1 MKKEEI
7 ELLEDLDEIN
17 DVDNLL
23 EYRKKLVSL
32 SEEEKRKHDLQLKR
46 MADGTFQGPPVGY
59 PSIDKPWLKYYED
72 YDIKQDIP
80 KMSAYDYMV
89 VNNNSNLDKNALN
102 FYGIKIT
109 YKGLLKNIDKVTKSL
124 ISLGVKKGDI
134 VTLAMANTPEMIYL
148 FYALNR
154 IGAVSN
160 MIDPRYS
167 SDEMKREINKVN
179 SKYFITLEDCYD
191 VSRKI
196 IDETKVEKTIY
207 LSAVESMPLPVRIA
221 NKLKNKIK
229 TIDKNSI
236 SWEEFIKN
244 GKKIT
249 KDINNIYE
257 NNMPITIVHT
267 GGTTGEPKGVVLTN
281 ENFVS
286 MANMHMHGGLDYEK
300 DDKFLNILPPFIA
313 YCLCNGINMPLTL
326 GLEVTIIPQWNVP
339 DFPIILDKYKPNH
352 VLAGPILWDYVTK
365 SNIKDLSYLKT
376 PVSGGDALN
385 EELEKRINKFFA
397 EKGCKS
403 KVSQGYGMTE
413 VSSAA
418 VFSKQKANK
427 IGSVGIPFIKN
438 TVSIFNPDTLVERR
452 VGEEGEIWI
461 STPTAMKEYYNN
473 EVATKELK
481 TVTVDGKEWV
491 RTGDIGKIDLDGNV
505 YIVGRMKRMIVR
517 NGNKIFPANTENI
530 VLKLDEIDN
539 CAIVGIDDEIE
550 RKVPVIHIV
559 LKDGITESKDEIVDK
574 IRNIISENLPEFN
587 IPVKYVFRK
596 SMPLTSINK
605 IDFKKLEQEELSN
618 DTIIDYTNIN
628 KKIK

>member
-1 MKKEEI
+1 MDTVKTIDELKEYRKQLGKLTKEEI
-7 ELLEDLDEIN
+7 TKR
-17 DVDNLL
+17 NLYL
-23 EYRKKLVSL
+23 KK
-32 SEEEKRKHDLQLKR
+32 
-46 MADGTFQGPPVGY
+46 MANGTLQGPTTIY
-59 PSIDKPWLKYYED
+59 PSIEIQWLKYYED
-72 YDIKQDIP
+72 CDIEQEIP

-89 VNNNSNLDKNALN
+89 INNNNNLDRNAIN

-109 YKGLLKNIDKVTKSL
+109 YKELLKNIDKVTRAL

-134 VTLAMANTPEMIYL
+134 VTLAMANTPEMVYL

-160 MIDPRYS
+160 VIDPRYS
-167 SDEMKREINKVN
+167 ADEMKREINKVD

-191 VSRKI
+191 TSRKI
-196 IDETKVEKTIY
+196 IGETGVEKTVY
-207 LSAVESMPLPVRIA
+207 LTAIESMPLPLKIA

-229 TIDKNSI
+229 SIDEEAI
-236 SWEEFIKN
+236 SWSEFIKN
-244 GKKIT
+244 GKKID
-249 KDINNIYE
+249 KDINTTYE
-257 NNMPITIVHT
+257 KNMPVTIVHT

-281 ENFVS
+281 ENFVA
-286 MANMHMHGGLDYEK
+286 MANMHMYGGLDYDK

-326 GLEVTIIPQWNVP
+326 GLEVTIIPQWDVP

-385 EELEKRINKFFA
+385 EELERRINKFFK
-397 EKGCKS
+397 EKNCKS
-403 KVSQGYGMTE
+403 KVAQGYGMTE

-418 VFSKQKANK
+418 VFSKQEANK
-427 IGSVGIPFIKN
+427 IGSVGIPFVKN
-438 TVSIFNPDTLVERR
+438 IVSIFDPDTLTEKRI
-452 VGEEGEIWI
+452 GEEGEIWI

-473 EVATKELK
+473 EVETAKIKAT
-481 TVTVDGKEWV
+481 TIDGKEWI

-530 VLKLDEIDN
+530 VLKLEEIDN
-539 CAIVGIDDEIE
+539 CAIVGMDDDIE
-550 RKVPVIHIV
+550 RKVPVIHIM
-559 LKDGITESKDEIVDK
+559 LKEGVTESKEIIIDK
-574 IRNIISENLPEFN
+574 IKKIISENLPEFN
-587 IPVKYVFRK
+587 IPVKFIFRK

-605 IDFKKLEQEELSN
+605 IDFKSLEKEELP
-618 DTIIDYTNIN
+618 DDIVVDYENN
-628 KKIK
+628 KRK

>member
-1 MKKEEI
+1 MGI
-7 ELLEDLDEIN
+7 DELK
-17 DVDNLL
+17 
-23 EYRKKLVSL
+23 EYREKLGKL
-32 SEEEKRKHDLQLKR
+32 TQEEEKQRNLYLKKL
-46 MADGTFQGPPVGY
+46 ANGTLQGPLTGKQ
-59 PSIDKPWLKYYED
+59 SIDKTWLKYYED

-89 VNNNSNLDKNALN
+89 VNNNSNLDKIALN

-109 YKGLLKNIDKVTKSL
+109 YEELLKNIDKITRSL
-124 ISLGVKKGDI
+124 ISLGVKKGNI
-134 VTLAMANTPEMIYL
+134 VTLAMANTPEMVYL

-154 IGAVSN
+154 IGAISN
-160 MIDPRYS
+160 VIDPRYS
-167 SDEMKREINKVN
+167 ADEMKREINKVN

-191 VSRKI
+191 TSRRI
-196 IDETKVEKTIY
+196 IEETNVEKTVY
-207 LSAVESMPLPVRIA
+207 LTALESMPLPIKVV

-229 TIDKNSI
+229 SIDNNSI
-236 SWEEFIKN
+236 SWNDFIKN
-244 GKKIT
+244 GKKID

-257 NNMPITIVHT
+257 NDMPVTIVHT

-281 ENFVS
+281 ENFVA

-326 GLEVTIIPQWNVP
+326 GLEVTIIPQWDVP
-339 DFPIILDKYKPNH
+339 DFPMILDKYKPNH

-365 SNIKDLSYLKT
+365 SDIRDLSYLKT

-385 EELEKRINKFFA
+385 EELEKRINDFF
-397 EKGCKS
+397 KKKNCKS
-403 KVSQGYGMTE
+403 KVAQGYGMTE

-418 VFSKQKANK
+418 VFSKQEANK

-438 TVSIFNPDTLVERR
+438 NVSIFDPETLLEKNI
-452 VGEEGEIWI
+452 GEEGEIWI
-461 STPTAMKEYYNN
+461 SSPTIMKEYYNN
-473 EVATKELK
+473 NIATEELK
-481 TVTVDGKEWV
+481 ITTIDGNNWI
-491 RTGDIGKIDLDGNV
+491 RTGDIGKIDLDGNL

-530 VLKLDEIDN
+530 VLKLNEIDN
-539 CAIVGIDDEIE
+539 CAIVGIDDDIE

-559 LKDGITESKDEIVDK
+559 LKKEIVESKEEIVEK
-574 IRNIISENLPEFN
+574 IKKIISDNLPEFN
-587 IPVKYVFRK
+587 IPVKFVFRE

-605 IDFKKLEQEELSN
+605 IDFKKLEQEELS
-618 DTIIDYTNIN
+618 DDIIIDIER
-628 KKIK
+628 KRIK

>member
-1 MKKEEI
+1 MGI
-7 ELLEDLDEIN
+7 DELK
-17 DVDNLL
+17 
-23 EYRKKLVSL
+23 EYREKLGKLTQEEDKQRNLYLKKL
-32 SEEEKRKHDLQLKR
+32 
-46 MADGTFQGPPVGY
+46 ANGTLQGPLTGKQ
-59 PSIDKPWLKYYED
+59 SIDKTWLKYYED

-109 YKGLLKNIDKVTKSL
+109 YEELLKNIDKITRSL
-124 ISLGVKKGDI
+124 ISLGVKKGNI
-134 VTLAMANTPEMIYL
+134 VTLAMANTPEMVYL

-154 IGAVSN
+154 IGAISN
-160 MIDPRYS
+160 VIDPRYS
-167 SDEMKREINKVN
+167 ADEMKREINKVN

-191 VSRKI
+191 TSRRI
-196 IDETKVEKTIY
+196 IEETNVEKTVY
-207 LSAVESMPLPVRIA
+207 LTALESMPLPIKVV

-229 TIDKNSI
+229 SIDNNSI
-236 SWEEFIKN
+236 SWNDFIKN
-244 GKKIT
+244 GKKID

-257 NNMPITIVHT
+257 NDMPVTIVHT

-281 ENFVS
+281 ENFVA

-326 GLEVTIIPQWNVP
+326 GLEVTIIPQWDVP
-339 DFPIILDKYKPNH
+339 DFPMILDKYKPNH

-365 SNIKDLSYLKT
+365 SDIRDLSYLKT

-385 EELEKRINKFFA
+385 EELEKRINDFF
-397 EKGCKS
+397 KKKNCKS
-403 KVSQGYGMTE
+403 KVAQGYGMTE

-418 VFSKQKANK
+418 VFSKQEANK

-438 TVSIFNPDTLVERR
+438 NVSIFDPETLLEKNI
-452 VGEEGEIWI
+452 GEEGEIWI
-461 STPTAMKEYYNN
+461 SSPTIMKEYYNN
-473 EVATKELK
+473 NIATEELK
-481 TVTVDGKEWV
+481 ITTIDGNNWI
-491 RTGDIGKIDLDGNV
+491 RTGDIGKIDLDGNL

-530 VLKLDEIDN
+530 VLKLNEIDN
-539 CAIVGIDDEIE
+539 CAIVGIDDDIE

-559 LKDGITESKDEIVDK
+559 LKKEIVESKEEIVEK
-574 IRNIISENLPEFN
+574 IKKIISDNLPEFN
-587 IPVKYVFRK
+587 IPVKFVFRE

-605 IDFKKLEQEELSN
+605 IDFKKLEQEELS
-618 DTIIDYTNIN
+618 DDIIIDIER
-628 KKIK
+628 KRIK

>member
-1 MKKEEI
+1 MGI
-7 ELLEDLDEIN
+7 DELK
-17 DVDNLL
+17 
-23 EYRKKLVSL
+23 EYREKLGKL
-32 SEEEKRKHDLQLKR
+32 TQEEEKQRNLYLKKLANGTLQVPLTGK
-46 MADGTFQGPPVGY
+46 Q
-59 PSIDKPWLKYYED
+59 SIDKTWLKYYED

-89 VNNNSNLDKNALN
+89 VNNNSNLDKIALN

-109 YKGLLKNIDKVTKSL
+109 YEELLKNIDKITRSL
-124 ISLGVKKGDI
+124 ISLGVKKGNI
-134 VTLAMANTPEMIYL
+134 VTLAMANTPEMVFL

-154 IGAVSN
+154 IGAISN
-160 MIDPRYS
+160 VIDPRYS
-167 SDEMKREINKVN
+167 ADEMKREINKVN

-191 VSRKI
+191 TSRRI
-196 IDETKVEKTIY
+196 IEETNVEKTVY
-207 LSAVESMPLPVRIA
+207 LTALESMPLPIKVV

-229 TIDKNSI
+229 SIDNNSI
-236 SWEEFIKN
+236 SWNDFIKN
-244 GKKIT
+244 GKKID

-257 NNMPITIVHT
+257 NDMPVTIVHT

-281 ENFVS
+281 ENFVA

-326 GLEVTIIPQWNVP
+326 GLEVTIIPQWDVP
-339 DFPIILDKYKPNH
+339 DFPMILDKYKPNH

-365 SNIKDLSYLKT
+365 SDIRDLSYLKT

-385 EELEKRINKFFA
+385 EELEKRINDFF
-397 EKGCKS
+397 KKKNCKS
-403 KVSQGYGMTE
+403 KVAQGYGMTE

-418 VFSKQKANK
+418 VFSKQEANK

-438 TVSIFNPDTLVERR
+438 NVSIFDPETLLEKNI
-452 VGEEGEIWI
+452 GEEGEIWI
-461 STPTAMKEYYNN
+461 SSPTVMKEYYNN
-473 EVATKELK
+473 NIATEELK
-481 TVTVDGKEWV
+481 ITTIDGNNWI
-491 RTGDIGKIDLDGNV
+491 RTGDIGKIDLDGNL

-530 VLKLDEIDN
+530 VLKLNEIDN
-539 CAIVGIDDEIE
+539 CAIVGIDDDIE

-559 LKDGITESKDEIVDK
+559 LKKEIVESKEEIVEK
-574 IRNIISENLPEFN
+574 IKKIISDNLPEFN
-587 IPVKYVFRK
+587 IPVKFVFRE

-605 IDFKKLEQEELSN
+605 IDFKKLEQEELS
-618 DTIIDYTNIN
+618 DDIIIDIER
-628 KKIK
+628 KRIK

>member
-1 MKKEEI
+1 MNI
-7 ELLEDLDEIN
+7 DELK
-17 DVDNLL
+17 
-23 EYRKKLVSL
+23 EYRKKLGKL
-32 SEEEKRKHDLQLKR
+32 TQEEDKQRNLYLKKL
-46 MADGTFQGPPVGY
+46 ANGTLQGPLTGKQ
-59 PSIDKPWLKYYED
+59 SIDKTWLKYYED

-109 YKGLLKNIDKVTKSL
+109 YEELLKNIDKITRSL
-124 ISLGVKKGDI
+124 ISLGVKKGNI
-134 VTLAMANTPEMIYL
+134 VTLAMANTPEMVYL

-154 IGAVSN
+154 IGAISN
-160 MIDPRYS
+160 VIDPRYS
-167 SDEMKREINKVN
+167 ADEMKREINKVN
-179 SKYFITLEDCYD
+179 SKYFITLVDCYD
-191 VSRKI
+191 TSRRI
-196 IDETKVEKTIY
+196 IEETNVEKTVY
-207 LSAVESMPLPVRIA
+207 LTALESMPLPIKVV

-229 TIDKNSI
+229 RIDNNSI
-236 SWEEFIKN
+236 SWNDFIKN
-244 GKKIT
+244 GKKID

-257 NNMPITIVHT
+257 NDMPVTIVHT

-281 ENFVS
+281 ENFVA

-326 GLEVTIIPQWNVP
+326 GLEVTIIPQWDVP
-339 DFPIILDKYKPNH
+339 DFPMILDKYKPNH

-365 SNIKDLSYLKT
+365 SDIRDLSYLKT

-385 EELEKRINKFFA
+385 EELEKRINDFF
-397 EKGCKS
+397 KKKNCKS
-403 KVSQGYGMTE
+403 KVAQGYGMTE

-418 VFSKQKANK
+418 VFSKQEANK

-438 TVSIFNPDTLVERR
+438 NVSIFDPETLLEKNI
-452 VGEEGEIWI
+452 GEEGEIWI
-461 STPTAMKEYYNN
+461 SSPTIMKEYYNN
-473 EVATKELK
+473 NIATEELK
-481 TVTVDGKEWV
+481 ITTIDGNNWI
-491 RTGDIGKIDLDGNV
+491 RTGDIGKIDLDGNL

-530 VLKLDEIDN
+530 VLKLNEIDN
-539 CAIVGIDDEIE
+539 CAIVGIDDDIE

-559 LKDGITESKDEIVDK
+559 LKKEIVESKEEIVEK
-574 IRNIISENLPEFN
+574 IKKIISDNLPEFN
-587 IPVKYVFRK
+587 IPVKFVFRE

-605 IDFKKLEQEELSN
+605 IDFKKLEQEELS
-618 DTIIDYTNIN
+618 DDIIIDIER
-628 KKIK
+628 KRIK

>member
-1 MKKEEI
+1 MNI
-7 ELLEDLDEIN
+7 DELK
-17 DVDNLL
+17 
-23 EYRKKLVSL
+23 EYREKLGKL
-32 SEEEKRKHDLQLKR
+32 TQEEEKQRNLYLKKL
-46 MADGTFQGPPVGY
+46 ANGTLQGPLTGKQ
-59 PSIDKPWLKYYED
+59 SIDKTWLKYYED

-109 YKGLLKNIDKVTKSL
+109 YEELLKNIDKITRSL
-124 ISLGVKKGDI
+124 ISLGVKKGNI
-134 VTLAMANTPEMIYL
+134 VTLAMANTPEMVYL

-154 IGAVSN
+154 IGAISN
-160 MIDPRYS
+160 VIDPRYS
-167 SDEMKREINKVN
+167 ADEMKREINKVN
-179 SKYFITLEDCYD
+179 SKYFITLVDCYD
-191 VSRKI
+191 TSRRI
-196 IDETKVEKTIY
+196 IEETNVEKTVY
-207 LSAVESMPLPVRIA
+207 LTALESMPLPIKVV

-229 TIDKNSI
+229 RIDNNSI
-236 SWEEFIKN
+236 SWNDFIKN
-244 GKKIT
+244 GKKID

-257 NNMPITIVHT
+257 NDMPVTIVHT

-281 ENFVS
+281 ENFVA

-326 GLEVTIIPQWNVP
+326 GLEVTIIPQWDVP
-339 DFPIILDKYKPNH
+339 DFPMILDKYKPNH

-365 SNIKDLSYLKT
+365 SDIRDLSYLKT

-385 EELEKRINKFFA
+385 EELEKRINDFF
-397 EKGCKS
+397 KKKNCKS
-403 KVSQGYGMTE
+403 KVAQGYGMTE

-418 VFSKQKANK
+418 VFSKQEANK

-438 TVSIFNPDTLVERR
+438 NVSIFDPETLLEKDI
-452 VGEEGEIWI
+452 GEEGEIWI
-461 STPTAMKEYYNN
+461 SSPTIMKEYYNN
-473 EVATKELK
+473 NIATEELK
-481 TVTVDGKEWV
+481 ITTIDGNNWI
-491 RTGDIGKIDLDGNV
+491 RTGDIGKIDLDGNL

-530 VLKLDEIDN
+530 VLKLNEIDN
-539 CAIVGIDDEIE
+539 CAIVGIDDDIE

-559 LKDGITESKDEIVDK
+559 LKKEIVESKEEIVEK
-574 IRNIISENLPEFN
+574 IKKIISDNLPEFN
-587 IPVKYVFRK
+587 IPVKFVFRE

-605 IDFKKLEQEELSN
+605 IDFKKLEQEELS
-618 DTIIDYTNIN
+618 DDIIIDIER
-628 KKIK
+628 KRIK

>member
-1 MKKEEI
+1 MNI
-7 ELLEDLDEIN
+7 DELK
-17 DVDNLL
+17 
-23 EYRKKLVSL
+23 EYRKKLGKL
-32 SEEEKRKHDLQLKR
+32 TQEEDKQRNLYLKKL
-46 MADGTFQGPPVGY
+46 ANGTLQGPLTGKQ
-59 PSIDKPWLKYYED
+59 SIDKTWLKYYED

-109 YKGLLKNIDKVTKSL
+109 YEELLKNIDKITRSL
-124 ISLGVKKGDI
+124 ISLGVKKGNI
-134 VTLAMANTPEMIYL
+134 VTLAMANTPEMVYL

-154 IGAVSN
+154 IGAISN
-160 MIDPRYS
+160 VIDPRYS
-167 SDEMKREINKVN
+167 ADEMKREINKVN

-191 VSRKI
+191 TSRRI
-196 IDETKVEKTIY
+196 IEETNVEKTVY
-207 LSAVESMPLPVRIA
+207 LTAIESMPLPIKVV

-229 TIDKNSI
+229 SIDNNSI
-236 SWEEFIKN
+236 SWNDFIKN
-244 GKKIT
+244 GKKID

-257 NNMPITIVHT
+257 NDMPVTIVHT

-281 ENFVS
+281 ENFVA

-326 GLEVTIIPQWNVP
+326 GLEVTIIPQWDVP
-339 DFPIILDKYKPNH
+339 DFPMILDKYKPNH

-365 SNIKDLSYLKT
+365 SDIRDLSYLKT

-385 EELEKRINKFFA
+385 EELEKRINDFF
-397 EKGCKS
+397 KKKNCKS
-403 KVSQGYGMTE
+403 KVAQGYGMTE

-418 VFSKQKANK
+418 VFSKQEANK

-438 TVSIFNPDTLVERR
+438 NVSIFDPETLLEKNI
-452 VGEEGEIWI
+452 GEEGEIWI
-461 STPTAMKEYYNN
+461 SSPTIMKEYYNN
-473 EVATKELK
+473 NIATEELK
-481 TVTVDGKEWV
+481 ITTIDGNNWI
-491 RTGDIGKIDLDGNV
+491 RTGDIGKIDLDGNL

-517 NGNKIFPANTENI
+517 SGNKIFPANTENI
-530 VLKLDEIDN
+530 VLKLNEIDN
-539 CAIVGIDDEIE
+539 CAIVGIDDDIE

-559 LKDGITESKDEIVDK
+559 LKKEIVESKEEIVEK
-574 IRNIISENLPEFN
+574 IKKIISDNLPEFN
-587 IPVKYVFRK
+587 IPVKFVFRE

-605 IDFKKLEQEELSN
+605 IDFKKLEQEELS
-618 DTIIDYTNIN
+618 DDIIIDIER
-628 KKIK
+628 KRIK

>member
-1 MKKEEI
+1 MNI
-7 ELLEDLDEIN
+7 DELK
-17 DVDNLL
+17 
-23 EYRKKLVSL
+23 EYRKKLGKL
-32 SEEEKRKHDLQLKR
+32 TEEERKKRDLYLKKL
-46 MADGTFQGPPVGY
+46 ANGTLQGPLTGKQ
-59 PSIDKPWLKYYED
+59 SIDKTWLKYYED

-109 YKGLLKNIDKVTKSL
+109 YEELLKNIDKITRSL
-124 ISLGVKKGDI
+124 ISLGVKKGNI
-134 VTLAMANTPEMIYL
+134 VTLAMANTPEMVYL

-154 IGAVSN
+154 IGAISN
-160 MIDPRYS
+160 VIDPRYS
-167 SDEMKREINKVN
+167 ADEMKREINKVN

-191 VSRKI
+191 TSRRI
-196 IDETKVEKTIY
+196 IEETNVEKTVY
-207 LSAVESMPLPVRIA
+207 LTALESMPLPIKVV

-229 TIDKNSI
+229 SIDNNSI
-236 SWEEFIKN
+236 SWNNFIKN
-244 GKKIT
+244 GKKID

-257 NNMPITIVHT
+257 NDMPVTIVHT

-281 ENFVS
+281 ENFVA

-326 GLEVTIIPQWNVP
+326 GLEVTIIPQWDVP
-339 DFPIILDKYKPNH
+339 DFPMILDKYKPNH

-365 SNIKDLSYLKT
+365 SDIRDLSYLKT

-385 EELEKRINKFFA
+385 EELEKRINDFF
-397 EKGCKS
+397 KKKNCKS
-403 KVSQGYGMTE
+403 KVAQGYGMTE

-418 VFSKQKANK
+418 VFSKQEANK

-438 TVSIFNPDTLVERR
+438 NVSIFDPETLLEKNI
-452 VGEEGEIWI
+452 GEEGEIWI
-461 STPTAMKEYYNN
+461 SSPTIMKEYYNN
-473 EVATKELK
+473 NIATEELK
-481 TVTVDGKEWV
+481 ITTIDGNNWI
-491 RTGDIGKIDLDGNV
+491 RTGDIGKIDLDGNL

-530 VLKLDEIDN
+530 VLKLNEIDN
-539 CAIVGIDDEIE
+539 CAIVGIDDDIE

-559 LKDGITESKDEIVDK
+559 LKKEIVESKEEIVEK
-574 IRNIISENLPEFN
+574 IKKIISDNLPEFN
-587 IPVKYVFRK
+587 IPVKFVFRE

-605 IDFKKLEQEELSN
+605 IDFKKLEQEELS
-618 DTIIDYTNIN
+618 DDIIIDIER
-628 KKIK
+628 KRIK

>member
-1 MKKEEI
+1 MNI
-7 ELLEDLDEIN
+7 DELK
-17 DVDNLL
+17 
-23 EYRKKLVSL
+23 EYREKLGKL
-32 SEEEKRKHDLQLKR
+32 TQEEEKQRNLYLKKL
-46 MADGTFQGPPVGY
+46 ANGTLQGPLTGKQ
-59 PSIDKPWLKYYED
+59 SIDKTWLKYYED

-109 YKGLLKNIDKVTKSL
+109 YEKLLKNIDKITRSL
-124 ISLGVKKGDI
+124 ISLGVKKGNI
-134 VTLAMANTPEMIYL
+134 VTLAMANTPEMVYL

-154 IGAVSN
+154 IGAISN
-160 MIDPRYS
+160 VIDPRYS
-167 SDEMKREINKVN
+167 ADEMKREINKVN
-179 SKYFITLEDCYD
+179 SKYFITLVDCYD
-191 VSRKI
+191 TSRRI
-196 IDETKVEKTIY
+196 IEETNVEKTVY
-207 LSAVESMPLPVRIA
+207 LTALESMPLPIKVV

-229 TIDKNSI
+229 RIDNNSI
-236 SWEEFIKN
+236 SWNDFIKN
-244 GKKIT
+244 GKKID

-257 NNMPITIVHT
+257 NDMPVTIVHT

-281 ENFVS
+281 ENFVA

-326 GLEVTIIPQWNVP
+326 GLEVTIIPQWDVP
-339 DFPIILDKYKPNH
+339 DFPMILDKYKPNH

-365 SNIKDLSYLKT
+365 SDIRDLSYLKT

-385 EELEKRINKFFA
+385 EELEKRINDFF
-397 EKGCKS
+397 KKKNCKS
-403 KVSQGYGMTE
+403 KVAQGYGMTE

-418 VFSKQKANK
+418 VFSKQEANK

-438 TVSIFNPDTLVERR
+438 NVSIFDPETLLEKDI
-452 VGEEGEIWI
+452 GEEGEIWI
-461 STPTAMKEYYNN
+461 SSPTIMKEYYNN
-473 EVATKELK
+473 NIATEELK
-481 TVTVDGKEWV
+481 ITTIDGNNWI
-491 RTGDIGKIDLDGNV
+491 RTGDIGKIDLDGNL

-530 VLKLDEIDN
+530 VLKLNEIDN
-539 CAIVGIDDEIE
+539 CAIVGIDDDIE

-559 LKDGITESKDEIVDK
+559 LKKEIVESKEEIVEK
-574 IRNIISENLPEFN
+574 IKKIISDNLPEFN
-587 IPVKYVFRK
+587 IPVKFVFRE

-605 IDFKKLEQEELSN
+605 IDFKKLEQEELS
-618 DTIIDYTNIN
+618 DDIIIDSER
-628 KKIK
+628 KRIK

>member
-1 MKKEEI
+1 MNI
-7 ELLEDLDEIN
+7 DELK
-17 DVDNLL
+17 
-23 EYRKKLVSL
+23 EYREKLGKL
-32 SEEEKRKHDLQLKR
+32 TQEEEKQRNLYLKKL
-46 MADGTFQGPPVGY
+46 ANGTLQGPLTGKQ
-59 PSIDKPWLKYYED
+59 SIDKTWLKYYED

-109 YKGLLKNIDKVTKSL
+109 YEELLKNIDKITRSL
-124 ISLGVKKGDI
+124 ISLGVKKGNI
-134 VTLAMANTPEMIYL
+134 VTLAMANTPEMVYL

-154 IGAVSN
+154 IGAISN
-160 MIDPRYS
+160 VIDPRYS
-167 SDEMKREINKVN
+167 ADEMKREINKVN
-179 SKYFITLEDCYD
+179 SKYFITLVDCYD
-191 VSRKI
+191 TSRRI
-196 IDETKVEKTIY
+196 IEETNVEKTVY
-207 LSAVESMPLPVRIA
+207 LTALESMPLPIKVV

-229 TIDKNSI
+229 RIDNNSI
-236 SWEEFIKN
+236 SWNDFIKN
-244 GKKIT
+244 GKKID

-257 NNMPITIVHT
+257 NDMPVTIVHT

-281 ENFVS
+281 ENFVA

-326 GLEVTIIPQWNVP
+326 GLEVTIIPQWDVP
-339 DFPIILDKYKPNH
+339 DFPMILDKYKPNH

-365 SNIKDLSYLKT
+365 SDIRDLSYLKT

-385 EELEKRINKFFA
+385 EELEKRINDFF
-397 EKGCKS
+397 KKKNCKS
-403 KVSQGYGMTE
+403 KVAQGYGMTE

-418 VFSKQKANK
+418 VFSKQEANK

-438 TVSIFNPDTLVERR
+438 NVSIFDPETLIEKDI
-452 VGEEGEIWI
+452 GEEGEIWI
-461 STPTAMKEYYNN
+461 SSPTVMKEYYNN
-473 EVATKELK
+473 NIATEELK
-481 TVTVDGKEWV
+481 ITTIDGNNWI
-491 RTGDIGKIDLDGNV
+491 RTGDIGKIDLDGNL

-530 VLKLDEIDN
+530 VLKLNEIDN
-539 CAIVGIDDEIE
+539 CAIVGIDDDIE

-559 LKDGITESKDEIVDK
+559 LKKEIVESKEEIVEK
-574 IRNIISENLPEFN
+574 IKKIISDNLPEFN
-587 IPVKYVFRK
+587 IPVKFVFRE

-605 IDFKKLEQEELSN
+605 IDFKKLEQEELS
-618 DTIIDYTNIN
+618 DDIIIDIER
-628 KKIK
+628 KRIK

>member
-1 MKKEEI
+1 MNI
-7 ELLEDLDEIN
+7 DELK
-17 DVDNLL
+17 
-23 EYRKKLVSL
+23 EYREKLGKL
-32 SEEEKRKHDLQLKR
+32 TQEEEKQRNLYLKKL
-46 MADGTFQGPPVGY
+46 ANGTLQGPLTGKQ
-59 PSIDKPWLKYYED
+59 SIDKTWLKYYED

-109 YKGLLKNIDKVTKSL
+109 YEELLKNIDKITRSL
-124 ISLGVKKGDI
+124 ISLGVKKGNI
-134 VTLAMANTPEMIYL
+134 VTLAMANTPEMVYL

-154 IGAVSN
+154 IGAISN
-160 MIDPRYS
+160 VIDPRYS
-167 SDEMKREINKVN
+167 ADEMKREINKVN
-179 SKYFITLEDCYD
+179 SKYFITLVDCYD
-191 VSRKI
+191 TSRRI
-196 IDETKVEKTIY
+196 IEETNVEKTVY
-207 LSAVESMPLPVRIA
+207 LTALESMPLPIKVV

-229 TIDKNSI
+229 RIDNNSI
-236 SWEEFIKN
+236 SWNDFIKN
-244 GKKIT
+244 GKKID

-257 NNMPITIVHT
+257 NDMPVTIVHT

-281 ENFVS
+281 ENFVA

-326 GLEVTIIPQWNVP
+326 GLEVTIIPQWDVP
-339 DFPIILDKYKPNH
+339 DFPMILDKYKPNH

-365 SNIKDLSYLKT
+365 SDIRDLSYLKT

-385 EELEKRINKFFA
+385 EELEKRINDFF
-397 EKGCKS
+397 KKKNCKS
-403 KVSQGYGMTE
+403 KVAQGYGMTE

-418 VFSKQKANK
+418 VFSKQEANK

-438 TVSIFNPDTLVERR
+438 NVSIFDPETLLEKNI
-452 VGEEGEIWI
+452 GEEGEIWI
-461 STPTAMKEYYNN
+461 SSPTIMKEYYNN
-473 EVATKELK
+473 NIATEELK
-481 TVTVDGKEWV
+481 ITTIDGNNWI
-491 RTGDIGKIDLDGNV
+491 RTGDVGKIDLDGNL

-530 VLKLDEIDN
+530 VLKLNEIDN
-539 CAIVGIDDEIE
+539 CAIVGIDDDIE

-559 LKDGITESKDEIVDK
+559 LKKEIVESKEEIVEK
-574 IRNIISENLPEFN
+574 IKKIISDNLPEFN
-587 IPVKYVFRK
+587 IPVKFVFRE

-605 IDFKKLEQEELSN
+605 IDFKKLEQEELS
-618 DTIIDYTNIN
+618 DDIIIDIER
-628 KKIK
+628 KRIK

>member
-1 MKKEEI
+1 MNIDELKEYREKLGKLTEEEI
-7 ELLEDLDEIN
+7 KKR
-17 DVDNLL
+17 NLYL
-23 EYRKKLVSL
+23 KKL
-32 SEEEKRKHDLQLKR
+32 
-46 MADGTFQGPPVGY
+46 ANGTLNGPLTGKQ
-59 PSIDKPWLKYYED
+59 SIDKTWLKYYED

-109 YKGLLKNIDKVTKSL
+109 YEELLKNIDKITRSL
-124 ISLGVKKGDI
+124 ISLGVKKGNI
-134 VTLAMANTPEMIYL
+134 VTLAMANTPEMVYL

-154 IGAVSN
+154 IGAISN
-160 MIDPRYS
+160 VIDPRYS
-167 SDEMKREINKVN
+167 ADEMKGEINKVN

-191 VSRKI
+191 TSRRI
-196 IDETKVEKTIY
+196 IEETNVEKTVY
-207 LSAVESMPLPVRIA
+207 LTALESMPLPIKVV

-229 TIDKNSI
+229 SIDNNSI
-236 SWEEFIKN
+236 SWNDFIKN
-244 GKKIT
+244 GKKID

-257 NNMPITIVHT
+257 NDMPVTIVHT

-281 ENFVS
+281 ENFVA

-326 GLEVTIIPQWNVP
+326 GLEVTIIPQWDVP
-339 DFPIILDKYKPNH
+339 DFPMILDKYKPNH

-365 SNIKDLSYLKT
+365 SDIRDLSYLKT

-385 EELEKRINKFFA
+385 EELEKRINDFF
-397 EKGCKS
+397 KKKNCKS
-403 KVSQGYGMTE
+403 KVAQGYGMTE

-418 VFSKQKANK
+418 VFSKQEANK

-438 TVSIFNPDTLVERR
+438 NVSIFDPETLLEKDI
-452 VGEEGEIWI
+452 GEEGEIWI
-461 STPTAMKEYYNN
+461 SSPTVMKEYYNN
-473 EVATKELK
+473 NIATEELK
-481 TVTVDGKEWV
+481 ITTIDGNNWI
-491 RTGDIGKIDLDGNV
+491 RTGDIGKIDLDGNL

-517 NGNKIFPANTENI
+517 SGNKIFPANTENI
-530 VLKLDEIDN
+530 VLKLNEIDN
-539 CAIVGIDDEIE
+539 CAIVGIDDDIE

-559 LKDGITESKDEIVDK
+559 LKKEIVESKEEIVEK
-574 IRNIISENLPEFN
+574 IKKIISDNLPEFN
-587 IPVKYVFRK
+587 IPVKFVFRE

-605 IDFKKLEQEELSN
+605 IDFKKLEQEELS
-618 DTIIDYTNIN
+618 DDIIIDNER
-628 KKIK
+628 KRIK

>member
-1 MKKEEI
+1 MGI
-7 ELLEDLDEIN
+7 DELK
-17 DVDNLL
+17 
-23 EYRKKLVSL
+23 EYREKLGKLTQEEDKQRNLYLKKL
-32 SEEEKRKHDLQLKR
+32 
-46 MADGTFQGPPVGY
+46 ANGTLQGPLTGKQ
-59 PSIDKPWLKYYED
+59 SIDKTWLKYYED

-89 VNNNSNLDKNALN
+89 VNNNSNLDKIALN

-109 YKGLLKNIDKVTKSL
+109 YEELLKNIDKITRSL
-124 ISLGVKKGDI
+124 ISLGVKKGNI
-134 VTLAMANTPEMIYL
+134 VTLAMANTPEMVYL

-154 IGAVSN
+154 IGAISN
-160 MIDPRYS
+160 VIDPRYS
-167 SDEMKREINKVN
+167 ADEMKREINKVN

-191 VSRKI
+191 TSRRI
-196 IDETKVEKTIY
+196 IEETNVEKTVY
-207 LSAVESMPLPVRIA
+207 LTALESMPLPIKVV

-229 TIDKNSI
+229 SIDNNSI
-236 SWEEFIKN
+236 SWNDFIKN
-244 GKKIT
+244 GKKID

-257 NNMPITIVHT
+257 NDMPVTIVHT

-281 ENFVS
+281 ENFVA

-326 GLEVTIIPQWNVP
+326 GLEVTIIPQWDVP
-339 DFPIILDKYKPNH
+339 DFPMILDKYKPNH

-365 SNIKDLSYLKT
+365 SDIRDLSYLKT

-385 EELEKRINKFFA
+385 EELEKRINDFF
-397 EKGCKS
+397 KKKNCKS
-403 KVSQGYGMTE
+403 KVAQGYGMTE

-418 VFSKQKANK
+418 VFSKQEANK

-438 TVSIFNPDTLVERR
+438 NVSIFDPETLLEKNI
-452 VGEEGEIWI
+452 GEEGEIWI
-461 STPTAMKEYYNN
+461 SSPTIMKEYYNN
-473 EVATKELK
+473 NIATEELK
-481 TVTVDGKEWV
+481 ITTIDGNNWI
-491 RTGDIGKIDLDGNV
+491 RTGDIGKIDLDGNL

-530 VLKLDEIDN
+530 VLKLNEIDN
-539 CAIVGIDDEIE
+539 CAIVGIDDDIE

-559 LKDGITESKDEIVDK
+559 LKKEIVESKEEIVEK
-574 IRNIISENLPEFN
+574 IKKIISDNLPEFN
-587 IPVKYVFRK
+587 IPVKFVFRE

-605 IDFKKLEQEELSN
+605 IDFKKLEQEELS
-618 DTIIDYTNIN
+618 DDIIIDIER
-628 KKIK
+628 KRIK